1 MVDYF
6 QKAPVLLHSGAD
18 NCGNIRFY
26 RVMQD
31 ALDVVLNELDGK
43 HGNEIKIMVVLLG
56 TLGDGSFR
64 ASE

>member
-6 QKAPVLLHSGAD
+6 QKAPVLLHSGTD

-64 ASE
+64 VSE